1 MPYTTPLPAP
11 AQWVIRTLGAAL
23 VAAYLGTMLGLLFD
37 LAFGPF
43 ERERLPLI
51 FLAFAVACFAGVMWL
66 LVRRAARAA
75 ERERLGLAP
84 PPAGASLLLAGILAL
99 VFAAAAL
106 HMLLEPDAEDRRLML
121 QAASMFLA
129 GGTAAVIVGVRRIRM
144 RRQWRLQSQATARP
158 GD

>member
-1 MPYTTPLPAP
+1 MME
-11 AQWVIRTLGAAL
+11 IRSRDFKERAVFSIHDANLQQAL
-23 VAAYLGTMLGLLFD
+23 DRARDGFIGT
-37 LAFGPF
+37 
-43 ERERLPLI
+43 
-51 FLAFAVACFAGVMWL
+51 
-66 LVRRAARAA
+66 RAARAA